1 MVRQG
6 CGAADGRGSG
16 EQRARE
22 ERAGE
27 ERPGTALAG
36 AERARAERVG
46 DGDGAGPLPPPDR
59 RALAVP
65 VGLVCTDLAIE
76 RRLLGWLGRLPD
88 YRLVR
93 ATRPAEL
100 VADAAAGR
108 LRLVILGGEF
118 PPARREGYDALRRAG
133 LGLVVLGTEPRR
145 ADWPGAHL
153 LPETADFPALLAA
166 LEAALRD
173 EEPPGDGVSA
183 TAVHAPRSRQG
194 AGRSTPGRRAT
205 AGERDRARAENASS
219 PAGARRVAAWQ
230 TEAWQKEGAG
240 DESDVGAPASTSPP
254 RASDEALVVAV
265 ASGLGS
271 HGRTT
276 LACGLARALG
286 AAAPTILVEADIA
299 GPTLAARLGRH
310 PIRNLYMLAQR
321 GPSTGDDWAAALSR
335 EVQFLDDGAARGAHL
350 LCGFQRGTM
359 RGGVGLPFLREAL
372 EQLRARYRFV
382 ILDVGADLL
391 GDELHRGAAQL
402 ADAVLLVGTPSLSGE
417 GRWLDGW
424 KTLTGVGV
432 GVPPG
437 RIHLVLNGWDRRVH
451 DGWAEIEAT
460 QHATT
465 GRPLA
470 AVIPWSHRE
479 VARAEREQ
487 RPLGARRGPAARATA
502 RLAEQIAGR
511 SISPAEIADP
521 PRARRWWRGG
531 ATPPVV
537 VRPGSEDGGEAG
549 GEAGRGVWPA
559 GWGAPPPGGRW
570 RLAFARLRRGAR

>member
-1 MVRQG
+1 MP
-6 CGAADGRGSG
+6 ADARGSG
-16 EQRARE
+16 D
-22 ERAGE
+22 
-27 ERPGTALAG
+27 
-36 AERARAERVG
+36 
-46 DGDGAGPLPPPDR
+46 DGG
-59 RALAVP
+59 
-65 VGLVCTDLAIE
+65 
-76 RRLLGWLGRLPD
+76 
-88 YRLVR
+88 
-93 ATRPAEL
+93 
-100 VADAAAGR
+100 
-108 LRLVILGGEF
+108 
-118 PPARREGYDALRRAG
+118 AG
-133 LGLVVLGTEPRR
+133 LGAGSPV
-145 ADWPGAHL
+145 
-153 LPETADFPALLAA
+153 TADPA
-166 LEAALRD
+166 
-173 EEPPGDGVSA
+173 PSG
-183 TAVHAPRSRQG
+183 
-194 AGRSTPGRRAT
+194 
-205 AGERDRARAENASS
+205 
-219 PAGARRVAAWQ
+219 
-230 TEAWQKEGAG
+230 
-240 DESDVGAPASTSPP
+240 
-254 RASDEALVVAV
+254 DEALVVAV
-265 ASGLGS
+265 ASGPGS

-321 GPSTGDDWAAALSR
+321 GPSTDDDWAAALSR

-437 RIHLVLNGWDRRVH
+437 RVHLVLNGWDRSVH

-502 RLAEQIAGR
+502 RLAGRIAGR
-511 SISPAEIADP
+511 AISPAEVADP
-521 PRARRWWRGG
+521 PGERRWWRR
-531 ATPPVV
+531 ATPPPIA
-537 VRPGSEDGGEAG
+537 PGAEPAAGTEAAQG
-549 GEAGRGVWPA
+549 IWPA
-559 GWGAPPPGGRW
+559 GWGAPPGGRW